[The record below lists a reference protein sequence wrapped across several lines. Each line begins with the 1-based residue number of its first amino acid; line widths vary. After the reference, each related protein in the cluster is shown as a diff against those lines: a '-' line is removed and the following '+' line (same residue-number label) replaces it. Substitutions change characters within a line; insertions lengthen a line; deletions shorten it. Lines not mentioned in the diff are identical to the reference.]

1 MGWAVKGSI
10 GQHGELKGAEFNLCG
25 SGSLLLMLHTVF
37 QSLELLDIFFFFFQ
51 MMKLIIL

>member
-37 QSLELLDIFFFFFQ
+37 QSLELLDIFFFL
-51 MMKLIIL
+51 MMRLIIL